1 MAKIGTLI
9 DGKYEVLREIGRG
22 GMSVVYLAMDTRL
35 NKQWAVK
42 EIARKANDANNE
54 IVVSSLLAEANLMKK
69 LDHPSLPRIV
79 DIIEEH
85 DTIYVVMDY
94 IEGEPLSK
102 ILELYGAQ
110 DQDQV
115 IEWGKQLCDVLFYL
129 HNCEP
134 PIIYRDMKPANVMLR
149 PDGTVKL
156 IDFGIA
162 REYKRAKTADT
173 ESLGTRGY
181 AAPEQFGG
189 KGQTDARTDIYCF
202 GVTLYHLVTGL
213 NPCEPPY
220 ELYPIK
226 QVNPNFYDG
235 LQYLIQKCTQM
246 NPEDRFQSCDEIRYV
261 LDNIQEFDKGRRIR
275 QKKRLNSFIAL
286 VVCSIVF
293 AILGTGMIFGAKKSL
308 DASLTDNIK
317 NVQNASG
324 YSILSDAYDNIMGSP
339 ESNKKSKYNS
349 SEQLEFLAVYMEKIV
364 SMHNE
369 EKIDMYSINIQQ
381 PDDIMSVVQA
391 ELEDVNDLDEGET
404 IYDNLSDEQ
413 ITNLVKYCI
422 YHGEM
427 LFGSATVDAVNY
439 NNFAEAK
446 RVLAILFDENNGL
459 LNIKDN
465 YDTTELPDELVD
477 KAKNYYYS
485 SVIYTYFTKDD
496 SQVSNDLYQ
505 TAAND
510 VDIVKCFDEIIKSL
524 ELTENTSSDVT
535 KRSMYVTYYRMLEDQ
550 SNIKDY
556 KSKNISKN
564 DVAAIYKALYGEDYM
579 IVYKRVLDLST
590 DGTFSGFL
598 NNQRSELEYDETKG
612 IYSIE
617 KWSPNSNFDTIN
629 DNRANIAH
637 YIYLVYGE

>member
-35 NKQWAVK
+35 NKQWAIK

-110 DQDQV
+110 DQDLV

-162 REYKRAKTADT
+162 REYKRSKTADT

-275 QKKRLNSFIAL
+275 QKKKFNAFI
-286 VVCSIVF
+286 VMTVMTIVF
-293 AILGTGMIFGAKKSL
+293 AILGSGMLFGANQALQKSL
-308 DASLTDNIK
+308 SQNIE
-317 NVQNASG
+317 NLGNATS
-324 YSILSDAYDNIMGSP
+324 YSQLEDAYNNIITEGNGFDDDDKLKFLATYMEKVYKFRDDIDQGLQDINIIDYVQDDIIP
-339 ESNKKSKYNS
+339 LDEAADGNIYADLS
-349 SEQLEFLAVYMEKIV
+349 SEQRTNLAKFCYYQGKFYFN
-364 SMHNE
+364 S
-369 EKIDMYSINIQQ
+369 DMNFTEAKSSLSLLFEDGLDLLSGKYSY
-381 PDDIMSVVQA
+381 DDSENGMTNKD
-391 ELEDVNDLDEGET
+391 LEDAQ
-404 IYDNLSDEQ
+404 S
-413 ITNLVKYCI
+413 
-422 YHGEM
+422 
-427 LFGSATVDAVNY
+427 
-439 NNFAEAK
+439 
-446 RVLAILFDENNGL
+446 
-459 LNIKDN
+459 
-465 YDTTELPDELVD
+465 
-477 KAKNYYYS
+477 YYYC
-485 SVIYTYFTKDD
+485 SVIYTYLNAQD
-496 SQVSNDLYQ
+496 SASSNPLNHDSEENEL
-505 TAAND
+505 
-510 VDIVKCFDEIIKSL
+510 DIVECFEQIVKSI
-524 ELTENTSSDVT
+524 ELTDSTSDEGT
-535 KRSMYVTYYRMLEDQ
+535 RRSMYVSYYSMLEKQ
-550 SNIKDY
+550 NRIKSYKDDGISKDDVAKIY
-556 KSKNISKN
+556 KS
-564 DVAAIYKALYGEDYM
+564 LYGEDYM
-579 IVYKRVLDLST
+579 SVRAKALDLST
-590 DGTFSGFL
+590 DGTIAGLTKDQIATFP
-598 NNQRSELEYDETKG
+598 YDATKG
-612 IYSIE
+612 IFGVSWPE
-617 KWSPNSNFDTIN
+617 NSNFDTMKN
-629 DNRANIAH
+629 NRVIIAD
-637 YIYLVYGE
+637 YIYQVYGG

>member
-35 NKQWAVK
+35 NKQWAIK

-110 DQDQV
+110 DQDLV

-162 REYKRAKTADT
+162 REYKRSKTADT

-235 LQYLIQKCTQM
+235 LQYLIQKCTQI
-246 NPEDRFQSCDEIRYV
+246 NPEDRFQSCDEVRYV
-261 LDNIQEFDKGRRIR
+261 LDNIHEFDKSRRIR
-275 QKKRLNSFIAL
+275 QKKRLSSFIAM
-286 VVCSIVF
+286 VVCTIVF
-293 AILGTGMIFGAKKSL
+293 AILGTGMLFGAKSALKNDFRQYIENLASIQTYADL
-308 DASLTDNIK
+308 DK
-317 NVQNASG
+317 
-324 YSILSDAYDNIMGSP
+324 AYDDVIREGDFDDEDNLEYAAAYMKKILDMNSKKQIDIYNVHIENI
-339 ESNKKSKYNS
+339 EILKFV
-349 SEQLEFLAVYMEKIV
+349 E
-364 SMHNE
+364 
-369 EKIDMYSINIQQ
+369 
-381 PDDIMSVVQA
+381 DDIIPA
-391 ELEDVNDLDEGET
+391 NEADDGD
-404 IYDNLSDEQ
+404 IYANLSMEQ
-413 ITNLVKYCI
+413 KTNLIKLCI
-422 YHGEM
+422 YQGEANFIIASSDM
-427 LFGSATVDAVNY
+427 KKFSNAKACLSYLFDGENNLLSTGNYDTNEITDELINKAKNFYYCSCIHTSYEGSDLYSTESDDII
-439 NNFAEAK
+439 K
-446 RVLAILFDENNGL
+446 LFDEIVN
-459 LNIKDN
+459 
-465 YDTTELPDELVD
+465 TVEFTASTSD
-477 KAKNYYYS
+477 KA
-485 SVIYTYFTKDD
+485 I
-496 SQVSNDLYQ
+496 
-505 TAAND
+505 
-510 VDIVKCFDEIIKSL
+510 
-524 ELTENTSSDVT
+524 
-535 KRSMYVTYYRMLEDQ
+535 KRSMYTSYYIMIDKQNNIRKYKESGISEEDVAK
-550 SNIKDY
+550 IY
-556 KSKNISKN
+556 KS
-564 DVAAIYKALYGEDYM
+564 LYGEDYRS
-579 IVYKRVLDLST
+579 VYNKALAASTNGSVAQLSDDEIESLDI
-590 DGTFSGFL
+590 D
-598 NNQRSELEYDETKG
+598 RTKG
-612 IYSIE
+612 V
-617 KWSPNSNFDTIN
+617 FDISWN
-629 DNRANIAH
+629 DDTKTKNVVDIAR
-637 YIYLVYGE
+637 YIYDVYHE

>member
-35 NKQWAVK
+35 NKQWAIK

-110 DQDQV
+110 DQDLV

-149 PDGTVKL
+149 PDGSVKL

-162 REYKRAKTADT
+162 REYKRSKTADT

-226 QVNPNFYDG
+226 QVNPNYYDG

-261 LDNIQEFDKGRRIR
+261 LDNIRDFDEARRVR
-275 QKKRLNSFIAL
+275 QKKRFSAFIAM
-286 VVCSIVF
+286 VICTIVF
-293 AILGTGMIFGAKKSL
+293 AIVGTVMIFGANSALEKSL
-308 DASLTDNIK
+308 SQHINNLSTFSNLTQLQESYNKVIGGEGNAFDNDAKLK
-317 NVQNASG
+317 F
-324 YSILSDAYDNIMGSP
+324 LS
-339 ESNKKSKYNS
+339 
-349 SEQLEFLAVYMEKIV
+349 VYMEKAYEFKDDTSLASDV
-364 SMHNE
+364 
-369 EKIDMYSINIQQ
+369 IQYV
-381 PDDIMSVVQA
+381 DDIIPLSEVEEGGSVF
-391 ELEDVNDLDEGET
+391 
-404 IYDNLSDEQ
+404 DNLTSEQ
-413 ITNLVKYCI
+413 RTYLMKCFFYQGKYFFNADQTK
-422 YHGEM
+422 GSQFEQAKKA
-427 LFGSATVDAVNY
+427 FG
-439 NNFAEAK
+439 FCLK
-446 RVLAILFDENNGL
+446 RVIILL
-459 LNIKDN
+459 LLTMIIQK
-465 YDTTELPDELVD
+465 TV
-477 KAKNYYYS
+477 
-485 SVIYTYFTKDD
+485 
-496 SQVSNDLYQ
+496 SQMPTLK
-505 TAAND
+505 T
-510 VDIVKCFDEIIKSL
+510 
-524 ELTENTSSDVT
+524 
-535 KRSMYVTYYRMLEDQ
+535 
-550 SNIKDY
+550 
-556 KSKNISKN
+556 
-564 DVAAIYKALYGEDYM
+564 
-579 IVYKRVLDLST
+579 
-590 DGTFSGFL
+590 
-598 NNQRSELEYDETKG
+598 
-612 IYSIE
+612 
-617 KWSPNSNFDTIN
+617 
-629 DNRANIAH
+629 H
-637 YIYLVYGE
+637 